1 MMLVLIDVFLL
12 NLVIELIKK
21 IDNND
26 ELNYQNSIFI
36 ILSEYWRKRN
46 KIYIKINYKR
56 KWF

>member
-1 MMLVLIDVFLL
+1 MLVLIDVFLL

-21 IDNND
+21 IENND

>member
-21 IDNND
+21 IENND

-46 KIYIKINYKR
+46 KIYIKINYRR

>member
-21 IDNND
+21 IENND